1 MYTHVEAQPQP
12 VAAIRREHREALLRG
27 IAHTQRALTTETD
40 CENSAHTGQRQRSA
54 GVSESAAFASLRH
67 SLRALSHSLSLAL
80 TPLVDNA
87 LVEKLLAIYTH
98 TVAHT
103 ATHTTTHALSLTED
117 KREREKRWA
126 PMQEHALCAAA
137 LLWLLQQTLLL
148 ASLHA
153 EFSDLSEKELVAL
166 WTRFH
171 ALDATLSGVIDE
183 EDLREL
189 LAVSECVLIEGVQC
203 R

>member
-1 MYTHVEAQPQP
+1 M
-12 VAAIRREHREALLRG
+12 
-27 IAHTQRALTTETD
+27 
-40 CENSAHTGQRQRSA
+40 
-54 GVSESAAFASLRH
+54 SESAAFASLRH

-87 LVEKLLAIYTH
+87 LVEKLLAIYTQ
-98 TVAHT
+98 TVVHT

-117 KREREKRWA
+117 KREREKGWA
-126 PMQEHALCAAA
+126 PIQEHSLCAAA
-137 LLWLLQQTLLL
+137 LLWLLQQTMLL

-171 ALDATLSGVIDE
+171 ALDATLSGVIDN
-183 EDLREL
+183 EDLHEL
-189 LAVSECVLIEGVQC
+189 LTVSAFSEDERSAVDFSRFSLCRCVYVFSFRLHSRSAESIPT
-203 R
+203 RS